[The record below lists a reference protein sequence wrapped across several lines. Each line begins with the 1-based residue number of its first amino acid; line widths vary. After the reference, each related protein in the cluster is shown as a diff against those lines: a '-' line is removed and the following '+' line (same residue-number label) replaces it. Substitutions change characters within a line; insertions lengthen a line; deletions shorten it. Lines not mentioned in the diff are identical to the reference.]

1 MWDFFF
7 SSTHVEWLTLVL
19 LNKLSIDCSSWV
31 GLLEDKDFIHPNLV
45 LQAHDFFHFCCIF
58 LQQPIPFML
67 TSRSLHWAPNSY
79 LSNFKVS
86 TAKHG
91 YRIILK
97 CANYFHDYE
106 MSSTTHVLLLLDRLQ
121 TSTFHFG
128 HWEWFD
134 GNLLLNGTSKKE
146 HEYFNSF
153 TTFNILVQVK
163 WQSHLHLSNKLQW
176 PKLQHVDRIK
186 NEYAFLQSL
195 WHKATFVNHWKTNI
209 NLSLDIDCPFCPL
222 GVQEIKY
229 DQFSDCP
236 LGTRCVALSH
246 KHHVHVSHQTFKRWF
261 LEKVGSLL
269 MLLWQEIALHQKVSL
284 YAK

>member
-97 CANYFHDYE
+97 FWNVQIISMITKCLQQPMFYYCWIDCRLLP
-106 MSSTTHVLLLLDRLQ
+106 ST
-121 TSTFHFG
+121 
-128 HWEWFD
+128 
-134 GNLLLNGTSKKE
+134 
-146 HEYFNSF
+146 
-153 TTFNILVQVK
+153 
-163 WQSHLHLSNKLQW
+163 
-176 PKLQHVDRIK
+176 
-186 NEYAFLQSL
+186 
-195 WHKATFVNHWKTNI
+195 
-209 NLSLDIDCPFCPL
+209 LDI
-222 GVQEIKY
+222 GN
-229 DQFSDCP
+229 
-236 LGTRCVALSH
+236 G
-246 KHHVHVSHQTFKRWF
+246 
-261 LEKVGSLL
+261 L
-269 MLLWQEIALHQKVSL
+269 MVTSS
-284 YAK
+284 